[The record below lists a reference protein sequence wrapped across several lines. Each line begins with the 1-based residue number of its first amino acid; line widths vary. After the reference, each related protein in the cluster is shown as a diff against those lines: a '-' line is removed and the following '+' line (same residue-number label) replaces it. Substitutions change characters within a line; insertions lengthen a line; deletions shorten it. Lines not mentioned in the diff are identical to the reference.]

1 MMSLHSQKSK
11 SFSSSWIPEVR
22 NTKLKRKKRRKE
34 GRERERK
41 EKEEGKERREGG
53 RDGRRERGRKEG
65 HVVVWAAV
73 HSEGDQPWVF
83 FGRNDTK
90 AETPVLWPPHAKS

>member
-1 MMSLHSQKSK
+1 MSLHSQKSK

-65 HVVVWAAV
+65 NVVVWCGGASLSSV
-73 HSEGDQPWVF
+73 P
-83 FGRNDTK
+83 
-90 AETPVLWPPHAKS
+90 